1 MCAYSKQITVT
12 FVHNS
17 GMNYG
22 LQDSFNL
29 GWKLAMVVK
38 GTAKPHL
45 LDSYGEERRP
55 FAQMILQSGEASEKA
70 TTMKCPNQRA
80 ARDKMLRSVFAS
92 VLGTRKKATVMS
104 KTELNVEYGASSI
117 VSGNA
122 SFGHPGAPGPGGR
135 MPNTHTVKLGPDD
148 GWKVAALHELT
159 FRAGHTVLL
168 LGGPGAN
175 GSEFVELY
183 KEAGDLVAS
192 SHQAGVFDAV
202 FAFTTDP
209 SLTSLNGKIG
219 LLESSTVDAFGVKD
233 VVMLVIRPDG
243 FIGLRASDK
252 DSMNEYPKMLAK
264 YSEDLLG

>member
-1 MCAYSKQITVT
+1 
-12 FVHNS
+12 
-17 GMNYG
+17 MNYG

-29 GWKLAMVVK
+29 GWKLAIVVK
-38 GTAKPHL
+38 GIAKPLL

-70 TTMKCPNQRA
+70 TTTKCPNQRA

-92 VLGTRKKATVMS
+92 VLGTRKKAAVMS

-117 VSGNA
+117 VSGNS
-122 SFGHPGAPGPGGR
+122 SFSHPTAPGPGAR

-148 GWKVAALHELT
+148 GWKAAALHELT
-159 FRAGHTVLL
+159 FREGHTVLL
-168 LGGPGAN
+168 LGGPDAN

-183 KEAGDLVAS
+183 KKAGDLVAS
-192 SHQAGVFDAV
+192 SQQTGVFDAA

-219 LLESSTVDAFGVKD
+219 LLESSTLDAFGVKD
-233 VVMLVIRPDG
+233 VVMLVVRPDG

-252 DSMNEYPKMLAK
+252 KDTTTEYPNMLAK
-264 YSEDLLG
+264 YSKNLLGCRD